1 MQPANLGVPV
11 GTTVTFLNPGAAT
24 FPNFPNLKE
33 HCATQFFEGVFN
45 AKAATGP
52 VVPVHVRS

>member
-1 MQPANLGVPV
+1 MQPANIGVPV

-24 FPNFPNLKE
+24 FPLFPNLKE
-33 HCATQFFEGVFN
+33 HCATQFFEGLFN